1 MNRKIAI
8 RVVLNELFHI
18 YQMSLCISKK
28 DSDALTVVGGQCYCC
43 LITCQYFVRVLVI
56 TQLKKPPHFTGKEF
70 DVQKLINPLS
80 VMVIIKTRPC

>member
-28 DSDALTVVGGQCYCC
+28 DSDALTVVGG
-43 LITCQYFVRVLVI
+43 
-56 TQLKKPPHFTGKEF
+56 
-70 DVQKLINPLS
+70 
-80 VMVIIKTRPC
+80 